1 MKSFAKMGLGILAM
15 ACFCVFLFQVPA
27 TAAMPGFDATK
38 MSDMS
43 NFDPTNPVIPT
54 GDTVKIAI
62 IDAFSGPAAGN
73 GEIYWIIAN
82 WVAYDLNQK
91 GGILVDGKKKKIQMI
106 KADTKS
112 QPAVTKKEVER
123 MCLEEKVNAMFGVSG
138 SHLSLVIQQIADQY
152 KTIYMNGHAPSDDL
166 HNGKNFNR
174 YTFRTCMNTSMFG
187 EAMAYFYGKRPEKK
201 FYILCQDYLFGHAM
215 ADAFKAGLKKHKPD
229 AQIVGEAF
237 HPLFM
242 KDFAPYI
249 TKIQGSGAEV
259 IYTGD
264 WLPDS
269 DNLLMQMKNLGF
281 KLPVANLYADNAE
294 TYKALGG
301 QFGKGMVNAND
312 YMVTID
318 TPENKAFVKAWTEAW
333 KKWKKPYN
341 ALTYQYPASIFGD
354 CVNQFYWMLN
364 VMERAGTTNAE
375 KVIKVWEGDE
385 YKSLTGPVKMRAC
398 DHQVV
403 RDMYV
408 TEFEFPNPYVPDR
421 AFYGKPFIVPAQAC
435 APPLPGDL
443 DRCKTK

>member
-1 MKSFAKMGLGILAM
+1 
-15 ACFCVFLFQVPA
+15 
-27 TAAMPGFDATK
+27 
-38 MSDMS
+38 
-43 NFDPTNPVIPT
+43 
-54 GDTVKIAI
+54 
-62 IDAFSGPAAGN
+62 
-73 GEIYWIIAN
+73 
-82 WVAYDLNQK
+82 
-91 GGILVDGKKKKIQMI
+91 MI

-112 QPAVTKKEVER
+112 QPAVTKKEAER

-187 EAMAYFYGKRPEKK
+187 
-201 FYILCQDYLFGHAM
+201 DAM
-215 ADAFKAGLKKHKPD
+215 ADAFKAGLKKHNPD
-229 AQIVGEAF
+229 AQIVGEAY

-269 DNLLMQMKNLGF
+269 DNLLAQMKNMGF

-333 KKWKKPYN
+333 KK
-341 ALTYQYPASIFGD
+341 
-354 CVNQFYWMLN
+354 
-364 VMERAGTTNAE
+364 
-375 KVIKVWEGDE
+375 
-385 YKSLTGPVKMRAC
+385 
-398 DHQVV
+398 
-403 RDMYV
+403 
-408 TEFEFPNPYVPDR
+408 
-421 AFYGKPFIVPAQAC
+421 
-435 APPLPGDL
+435 
-443 DRCKTK
+443 